1 MFHDTYCVSLC
12 VSVCPESGKSITV
25 VIGDHRGR
33 TRLPAGGANLTVL
46 ISVLEGLDHAKDLVD
61 VAANGQ
67 IVLAELAESALA
79 IDDVSGTKCDTFV
92 LRVLK
97 EAAIV
102 ARDLLGDIGDH
113 GEGHGAETTR
123 LPRLHRV
130 LSVRELRVDGA
141 TDELAVDGLEVGGL
155 VTELADLSRA
165 HEREVKRPEEQDNIL
180 AYKMH

>member
-1 MFHDTYCVSLC
+1 MALKKDSFCVSLC
-12 VSVCPESGKSITV
+12 PEFSELVAGV
-25 VIGDHRGR
+25 VRYHGWLAG
-33 TRLPAGGANLTVL
+33 LPARGADLTVL